1 MKEAIQKIRKLLKAN
16 AYTDEQHVRFSL
28 VGLICQK
35 LGWDVWD
42 PREFHT
48 EYRVEKLQGA
58 SGRVDVA
65 LFLPDRYPK
74 AAQVFMEI
82 KAPGKLIP
90 ALVECE
96 TQLHEYH
103 GYHNIAIGILT
114 DGIIWRFYVP
124 SIGGYFHETLFAE
137 RNIERD
143 DIDDLVTFFNEVLH
157 RDNFRKKAQNRA
169 EQIYDEL
176 RKIKLV
182 QKVKPNAVNITK
194 LTGESPYVVA
204 QNILNH
210 KEGKD
215 MDVEEIKYL
224 WDKNIPYESE
234 QTSTPTKVYAPPTT
248 PTPLTRNKV
257 RSVPTVTKTPIYTD
271 TDNIRF
277 SIRTKSLNAWGYYH
291 ANTEQFT
298 LCRGSEIAKNHKD
311 SLERQYVERKK
322 NMIRTAKLQLN
333 STGTK
338 YVLMEDS
345 LFSSPSAASRFVVGR
360 SSSGNKEWIDENG
373 RCLGDY
379 R

>member
-28 VGLICQK
+28 VGLVCQR
-35 LGWDVWD
+35 LGWDIWD

-143 DIDDLVTFFNEVLH
+143 DIDDLVTFFNEILH

-182 QKVKPNAVNITK
+182 QKVKPDAINVAR
-194 LTGESPYVVA
+194 LTGESHYGVA
-204 QNILNH
+204 QSILNH

-234 QTSTPTKVYAPPTT
+234 QASTPTKVYTSPTT
-248 PTPLTRNKV
+248 PTPRSKPRSMPNSTR
-257 RSVPTVTKTPIYTD
+257 TPITTEAD
-271 TDNIRF
+271 QVKFHIRV
-277 SIRTKSLNAWGYYH
+277 KKVNAWGH
-291 ANTEQFT
+291 FNTETKEFT
-298 LCRGSEIAKNHKD
+298 LCKGSEIVKNHTT
-311 SLERQYVERKK
+311 SLEWPYVELKQE
-322 NMIRTAKLQLN
+322 MIRRNILRLDP
-333 STGTK
+333 TGSK
-338 YVLMEDS
+338 YVLMEDT
-345 LFSSPSAASRFVVGR
+345 LFKSPSAASRIVVGR
-360 SSSGNKEWIDENG
+360 PSSGNKDWIDEKG
-373 RCLGDY
+373 ILLGNY